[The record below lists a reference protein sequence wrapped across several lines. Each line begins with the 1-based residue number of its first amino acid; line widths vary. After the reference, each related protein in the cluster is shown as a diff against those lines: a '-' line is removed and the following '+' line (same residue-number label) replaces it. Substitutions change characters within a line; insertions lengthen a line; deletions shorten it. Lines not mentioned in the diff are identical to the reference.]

1 MIKKDVVNEIAQQT
15 GLNRS
20 ITEDII
26 NKFLT
31 ILLRSLKEG
40 KRVELRGFGVFNVK
54 KVKGKKGRN
63 PKTGE
68 EVFIPE
74 RNKVIFKVSSLY
86 GKGKEKHNELF

>member
-74 RNKVIFKVSSLY
+74 RNKVVFKVSSLY
-86 GKGKEKHNELF
+86 GKVKEKHNELF